1 MNVPIPAKIR
11 QARKLA
17 SLTQAELAK
26 QVGVAQKTIS
36 RIESGQDERLNAI
49 IPLILDIAKV
59 TGVSFPQL
67 IGCQTRPDIKAIIE
81 DPGFP
86 SGLREL
92 ARDET
97 LREAMAITDEEISS
111 LASINLDGLVSKS
124 GYTQLLIAIRV
135 VTGK

>member
-17 SLTQAELAK
+17 GLTQAELAK

-49 IPLILDIAKV
+49 IPLILDIAKA
-59 TGVSFPQL
+59 TGVSFQQL
-67 IGCQTRPDIKAIIE
+67 IGCQSRPDVKAIIE
-81 DPGFP
+81 DPGSP

-92 ARDET
+92 ARDNA
-97 LREAMAITDEEISS
+97 LRESMSVTDDDIAS
-111 LASINLDGLVSKS
+111 LATINLDGRISKN
-124 GYTQLLIAIRV
+124 GYIQLLIAIRA